1 MREAPRA
8 VQSHA
13 HDGVLETPALQN
25 PNELQSK
32 LLKGGFIRI
41 I

>member
-1 MREAPRA
+1 MREASRA

-13 HDGVLETPALQN
+13 HDRVLETPALQN
-25 PNELQSK
+25 PYGLQSK
-32 LLKGGFIRI
+32 LLKGGFIGI